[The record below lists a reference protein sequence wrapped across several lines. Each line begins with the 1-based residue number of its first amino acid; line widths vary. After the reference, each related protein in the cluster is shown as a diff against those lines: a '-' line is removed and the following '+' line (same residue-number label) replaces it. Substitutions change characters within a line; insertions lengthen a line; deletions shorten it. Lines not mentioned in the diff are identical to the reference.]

1 MGRRRTPTTMAR
13 PRPTPPAPGAP
24 PTPSADRTPSAPG
37 ALPTPSAAGSLP
49 NRPPS
54 APGGPP
60 TPAANRAPSAPGAPP
75 TPSAGRAPSAPGDP
89 PDPPPDQAP
98 LGAPGIAEAARR
110 LVEEDARY
118 FLHQSA
124 STPCLSAIQRAEG
137 IWLEE
142 VGGRRYMDFHGNSV
156 HHLGYAH
163 PRLVRALQE
172 QLAELAFS
180 PRRFT
185 NEPAV
190 ALARKLARLA
200 PDPLGKVLFAPSGS
214 DAVEIA
220 LRLARVA
227 TGRFKTVSFWDAY
240 HGTGFGASSV
250 GGEAEYRSGRN
261 GPLLPGTE
269 HVAPFTCYRC
279 PYGYPDRDGRPVL
292 ELCRLTC
299 ASFVRYVLDKEGDV
313 AAVIAE
319 PMRSAAYLPP
329 PGFWAEV
336 RAACDAHGALLI
348 FDEIPNGL
356 GKTGRL
362 FAFEHFGVVPD
373 IVVLG
378 KALGG
383 GVLPLAAVIART
395 DLDVAGALS
404 IGHYTHEKNPLLA
417 RAGLATLEILEEE
430 GLVERARTL
439 GAWAL
444 ERLQALAGRHSLVG
458 DVRGLGLRLAVELV
472 EDRASKRPARAAA
485 RSVMR
490 RAFARGL
497 NLSVSG
503 ESVLVLSPPLVIEQ
517 ADLEA
522 AIGIVDACLGEEEA
536 G

>member
-1 MGRRRTPTTMAR
+1 
-13 PRPTPPAPGAP
+13 
-24 PTPSADRTPSAPG
+24 
-37 ALPTPSAAGSLP
+37 
-49 NRPPS
+49 
-54 APGGPP
+54 
-60 TPAANRAPSAPGAPP
+60 
-75 TPSAGRAPSAPGDP
+75 
-89 PDPPPDQAP
+89 
-98 LGAPGIAEAARR
+98 
-110 LVEEDARY
+110 
-118 FLHQSA
+118 
-124 STPCLSAIQRAEG
+124 
-137 IWLEE
+137 
-142 VGGRRYMDFHGNSV
+142 MDFHGNSV

-163 PRLVRALQE
+163 PRLVQALQA
-172 QLAELAFS
+172 QLGELAFS

-190 ALARKLARLA
+190 ALARKLATLA

-214 DAVEIA
+214 DAIEIA

-250 GGEAEYRSGRN
+250 GGEAGYRSGRN

-279 PYGYPDRDGRPVL
+279 PYGYPEREGRPIL
-292 ELCRLTC
+292 DLCHLTC
-299 ASFVRYVLDKEGDV
+299 ARFVRYVLEKEGDV

-319 PMRSAAYLPP
+319 PMRSAAYVPP

-373 IVVLG
+373 AVVLG

-383 GVLPLAAVIART
+383 GILPLAAVIARG
-395 DLDVAGALS
+395 DLDVAGDLS

-417 RAGLATLEILEEE
+417 RAGLTTLEILEEE

-444 ERLQALAGRHSLVG
+444 DRLRALAARHPLVG
-458 DVRGLGLRLAVELV
+458 DVRGLGLRLGVELV
-472 EDRASKRPARAAA
+472 TDRASKVPAAA
-485 RSVMR
+485 AAHAVMR

-497 NLSVSG
+497 SLSVSG
-503 ESVLVLSPPLVIEQ
+503 DSVLVLSPPLVIAR

-522 AIGIVDACLGEEEA
+522 ALAILDDCLADEEA
-536 G
+536 A

>member
-1 MGRRRTPTTMAR
+1 MDD
-13 PRPTPPAPGAP
+13 PGI
-24 PTPSADRTPSAPG
+24 
-37 ALPTPSAAGSLP
+37 
-49 NRPPS
+49 
-54 APGGPP
+54 
-60 TPAANRAPSAPGAPP
+60 
-75 TPSAGRAPSAPGDP
+75 SAG
-89 PDPPPDQAP
+89 
-98 LGAPGIAEAARR
+98 ARR

-118 FLHQSA
+118 FLRQA
-124 STPCLSAIQRAEG
+124 GSTPCLSAVARAEG
-137 IWLEE
+137 IWIEE
-142 VGGRRYMDFHGNSV
+142 PDGRRYMDFHGNSV

-163 PRLVRALQE
+163 PRLVQALQA
-172 QLAELAFS
+172 QLGELAFS

-190 ALARKLARLA
+190 ALARKLATLA

-214 DAVEIA
+214 DAIEIA

-240 HGTGFGASSV
+240 HGTGFAASSV

-279 PYGYPDRDGRPVL
+279 PYGYPERDGRPLLDV
-292 ELCRLTC
+292 CHLTC
-299 ASFVRYVLDKEGDV
+299 ARFVRYVLEKEGDV

-319 PMRSAAYLPP
+319 PIRSAAYVPP

-362 FAFEHFGVVPD
+362 FAFEHFGIVPD

-383 GVLPLAAVIART
+383 GILPLAAVIARA
-395 DLDVAGALS
+395 DLDVAGDLS

-417 RAGLATLEILEEE
+417 RAGLTTLEILEDE
-430 GLVERARTL
+430 GLVERAGTL
-439 GAWAL
+439 GAWGL
-444 ERLQALAGRHSLVG
+444 DRLRALAGRHPLVG
-458 DVRGLGLRLAVELV
+458 DVRGLGLRLGVELV
-472 EDRASKRPARAAA
+472 TDRATKTPARAAA
-485 RSVMR
+485 HSVMR

-497 NLSVSG
+497 SLSVSG
-503 ESVLVLSPPLVIEQ
+503 ESVLVLSPPLVIAQ

-522 AIGIVDACLGEEEA
+522 AIAILDGCLADERA
-536 G
+536 